1 METVYVYDGSFE
13 GLLTAVFDTYVRK
26 EEPILISESNNF
38 QLLLDTLVYN
48 VITDDEKAERV
59 IKKVTETVGAHGL
72 LTIYRAFLSKE
83 EGRAKSILYYIRLLM
98 KMGKEAE
105 HFLGNEY
112 VMNVMEMARKTANEA
127 HLLKGF
133 LRFVSLSDGTFYAE
147 FSPKTD
153 CIFFLAGHFKKRL
166 SSVPFILNDL
176 TNKKAA
182 LWKNGEL
189 DIFPYTAFEKPSY
202 DTSEKDF
209 RKMWKDFYDTVAV
222 EGRENEKCRMTH
234 MPKRF
239 WKHIIEV
246 SGDVV

>member
-26 EEPILISESNNF
+26 EEPVLISESNNF

-48 VITDDEKAERV
+48 VVTDDEKAERV
-59 IKKVTETVGAHGL
+59 INKVTEVVGKYGT

-83 EGRAKSILYYIRLLM
+83 QGRAKAILYYIRLLM

-105 HFLGNEY
+105 RFLGNEH
-112 VMNVMEMARKTANEA
+112 VMNVMEMARKTGNEA

-133 LRFVSLSDGTFYAE
+133 LRFGSLSDGTFYAE

-153 CIFFLAGHFKKRL
+153 CIIFLAEHFKRRL
-166 SSVPFILNDL
+166 SGVPFIINDL

-182 LWKNGEL
+182 LCKDGKL
-189 DIFPYTAFEKPSY
+189 DIFPYESFEKPQY
-202 DTSEKDF
+202 DASEKDF
-209 RKMWKDFYDTVAV
+209 KKMWKDFYDTVAV
-222 EGRENEKCRMTH
+222 EGRENERCRMTH

-246 SGDVV
+246 SGEV